1 MGKIIGIDLGTTFSA
16 VAQLDDT
23 GRAVIVH
30 NQEGENITPSAVE
43 FVSDELIY
51 VGSEA
56 KKSLG
61 LGDKNILEKFKIE
74 MGRDKQYETD
84 YGNFSP
90 RELSTLVLS
99 KLKKDTEEKIGEID
113 SVVVTIP
120 ANFSNNAREETIKAA
135 EEAGL
140 NVDYIINEPTAAALF
155 FSKESGEDLSEPIC
169 IFDLGGGTF
178 DVSIIQVEDNEI
190 EVLASDGLEKLG
202 GANFDKELQD
212 LVIKKFKDEKNK
224 NIKTVDFSLNEA
236 EQLKISLSKRE
247 DALARA
253 KNTNIKISRK
263 EFEKEISK
271 YISQTELCVENALE
285 EANLEVSDISKIVL
299 AGGSTRIPCVRNSIK
314 KIFGKDPTVF
324 NNPDEIVALGAA
336 IYAAYKADPDLLNPI
351 QKSTV
356 EKINIQE
363 LTTMC
368 FGTRAMHFNDNAQT
382 PKLSNT
388 VIIERGSKIPISITE
403 EFFTLADNQEAV
415 DCSVTESRNAETDL
429 NFVKTIWD
437 GSLELPSGR
446 EAGQKIEVTFS
457 FTANQTM
464 ECSFVDVATNR
475 KTDIDLQMTNS
486 NESDDDELDISQFTI
501 E

>member
-30 NQEGENITPSAVE
+30 NQEGENITASAVE

-61 LGDKNILEKFKIE
+61 TDSKNVLEKFKIE

-113 SVVVTIP
+113 SAVVTIP

-135 EEAGL
+135 EDAGL

-155 FSKESGEDLSEPIC
+155 YSKESGEDLSEPIC

-202 GANFDKELQD
+202 GANFDKKLQD

>member
-30 NQEGENITPSAVE
+30 NQEGENITASAVE

-61 LGDKNILEKFKIE
+61 TDSKNVLEKFKIE

-113 SVVVTIP
+113 SAVVTIP

-135 EEAGL
+135 EDAGL

-155 FSKESGEDLSEPIC
+155 YSKESGEDLSEPIC
-169 IFDLGGGTF
+169 VFDLGGGTF

-202 GANFDKELQD
+202 GANFDKKLQD

-224 NIKTVDFSLNEA
+224 NILDSIDGILVPGGFGERGTEGKIFAIKYAREKQIPFFGICLGLQLSIIEFARNIVGLKDATSAEFPESGPKLIDYMEGQKKDGAKGGSMRLGAYDCSIEAGTLAAEIYQEPEISERHRHRLEVNNEYVD
-236 EQLKISLSKRE
+236 QLKKSGMIFSGMNKKLN
-247 DALARA
+247 L
-253 KNTNIKISRK
+253 
-263 EFEKEISK
+263 
-271 YISQTELCVENALE
+271 VE
-285 EANLEVSDISKIVL
+285 
-299 AGGSTRIPCVRNSIK
+299 
-314 KIFGKDPTVF
+314 
-324 NNPDEIVALGAA
+324 
-336 IYAAYKADPDLLNPI
+336 
-351 QKSTV
+351 
-356 EKINIQE
+356 
-363 LTTMC
+363 
-368 FGTRAMHFNDNAQT
+368 
-382 PKLSNT
+382 
-388 VIIERGSKIPISITE
+388 VI
-403 EFFTLADNQEAV
+403 
-415 DCSVTESRNAETDL
+415 
-429 NFVKTIWD
+429 
-437 GSLELPSGR
+437 
-446 EAGQKIEVTFS
+446 
-457 FTANQTM
+457 
-464 ECSFVDVATNR
+464 
-475 KTDIDLQMTNS
+475 
-486 NESDDDELDISQFTI
+486 ELDNHPFFISCQYHPEFKSRPFSPHPLFAKFI
-501 E
+501 EAANKKGQE

>member
-99 KLKKDTEEKIGEID
+99 KLEID
-113 SVVVTIP
+113 SAVVTIP

-178 DVSIIQVEDNEI
+178 DVSIIQVEDNEV
-190 EVLASDGLEKLG
+190 EVLGSDGTELG
-202 GANFDKELQD
+202 GANFDKKLQD

-224 NIKTVDFSLNEA
+224 NIKTEDFSLNEA

-299 AGGSTRIPCVRNSIK
+299 AGGSTRMPCIRNSIK

-336 IYAAYKADPDLLNPI
+336 LYAAYKSDPDLLNPL

>member
-43 FVSDELIY
+43 FASDELIY

-61 LGDKNILEKFKIE
+61 TDSKNVLEKFKIE

-113 SVVVTIP
+113 SAVVTIP

-135 EEAGL
+135 EDAGL
-140 NVDYIINEPTAAALF
+140 NVAHIINEPTAAALF
-155 FSKESGEDLSEPIC
+155 YSKESGEDLSEPIC

-178 DVSIIQVEDNEI
+178 DVSIIQVEDNEV
-190 EVLASDGLEKLG
+190 EVLGSDGTELG
-202 GANFDKELQD
+202 GANFDKKLQD

-224 NIKTVDFSLNEA
+224 NIKTEDFSLNEA

-253 KNTNIKISRK
+253 KNTNIKITRK

-271 YISQTELCVENALE
+271 EVAKTKLCVENALE

-368 FGTRAMHFNDNAQT
+368 FGTRAMHFNDNTQSS
-382 PKLSNT
+382 KLSNT
-388 VIIERGSKIPISITE
+388 VIIERGSKIPISITKD
-403 EFFTLADNQEAV
+403 FFTLADNQEAV

-429 NFVKTIWD
+429 NFVKEIWD
-437 GSLELPSGR
+437 GELELPSGR
-446 EAGQKIEVTFS
+446 EAGQKIEITFS
-457 FTANQTM
+457 YDENQIM
-464 ECSFVDVATNR
+464 KCSFVDVSTNR
-475 KTDIDLQMTNS
+475 KTDIDLQIHNS
-486 NESDDDELDISQFTI
+486 KESDDDELDISQFTI

>member
-30 NQEGENITPSAVE
+30 NQEGENITASAVE

-61 LGDKNILEKFKIE
+61 TDSKNVLEKFKIE

-113 SVVVTIP
+113 SAVVTIP

-135 EEAGL
+135 EDAGL

-155 FSKESGEDLSEPIC
+155 YSKESGEDLSEPIC
-169 IFDLGGGTF
+169 VFDLGGGTF
-178 DVSIIQVEDNEI
+178 DVSIIQVEDNEV
-190 EVLASDGLEKLG
+190 EVLGSDGTELG
-202 GANFDKELQD
+202 GANFDKKLQD

-224 NIKTVDFSLNEA
+224 NIKTEDFSLNEA

-253 KNTNIKISRK
+253 KNTNIKIYRK
-263 EFEKEISK
+263 EFEKEISNDVAK
-271 YISQTELCVENALE
+271 TKLCVENALE